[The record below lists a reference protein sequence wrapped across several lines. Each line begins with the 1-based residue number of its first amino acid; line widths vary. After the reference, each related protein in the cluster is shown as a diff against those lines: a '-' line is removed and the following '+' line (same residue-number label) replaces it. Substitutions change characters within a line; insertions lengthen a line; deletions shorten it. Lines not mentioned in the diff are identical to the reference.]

1 MPISGVGQQKSFSD
15 LQTEFGGSHPITMGE
30 YAAYRVS
37 GSGNTI
43 DMDDFA
49 GATAVDSVFQIK
61 SGYIH
66 TTTTLSGRRGGTLTR
81 FSKGYNGTSPGGS
94 SSTPPAGA
102 IDSATNIGVS
112 SVIGTV
118 TRANHQTAGPG
129 GTASVYLYINAGSDS
144 NSGFTTASFSQTA
157 LGNSAS
163 LNRTDATYSYSSGVR
178 QWLWNFNSSASNY
191 SDWNYSNVSS
201 TGFTSKIFGDANSGT
216 GTDANFRTTITL
228 S

>member
-1 MPISGVGQQKSFSD
+1 MPISGVGQQKSFAD

-49 GATAVDSVFQIK
+49 GAVAVDTSFQIK
-61 SGYIH
+61 SGYMH
-66 TTTTLSGRRGGTLTR
+66 NTTTLSGRRGGTLTR
-81 FSKGYNGTSPGGS
+81 FSEGYNSESPGAGLS
-94 SSTPPAGA
+94 APPVGA

-118 TRANHQTAGPG
+118 TKASHRTTGPG
-129 GTASVYLYINAGSDS
+129 GQSRIDLWITASDS
-144 NSGFTTASFSQTA
+144 NSGFTTANFNQTA
-157 LGNSAS
+157 LGNSVNLS
-163 LNRTDATYSYSSGVR
+163 RTAATYTYVSGTRRWTWYYQSSDTG
-178 QWLWNFNSSASNY
+178 Y
-191 SDWNYSNVSS
+191 SDLHYSNVSG